1 MQLRTRTTTYFPQV
15 FREDT
20 GEVTEEPRSPSGLH
34 DPDFEVPREDPPTFD
49 TVGLGQVWVKEKDGG
64 R

>member
-49 TVGLGQVWVKEKDGG
+49 TVGLGQV
-64 R
+64 